1 MTTTRRRSS
10 RGAVIDDSSA
20 GQSDSVLTLLVH
32 TSKVLS
38 QLASERVGE
47 FGFSLDEW
55 MVLDAIAK
63 RSGSSM
69 TRISEATGCYGASLT
84 RAVDK
89 LVTSACVYRE
99 VSQADRRRVE
109 VFLAD
114 AGREKHAE
122 ISAALTDLESFL
134 DQVLH
139 TAEIERT
146 VLLGIFNDMRRIN
159 PS

>member
-1 MTTTRRRSS
+1 
-10 RGAVIDDSSA
+10 
-20 GQSDSVLTLLVH
+20 
-32 TSKVLS
+32 
-38 QLASERVGE
+38 
-47 FGFSLDEW
+47 
-55 MVLDAIAK
+55 
-63 RSGSSM
+63 M

-122 ISAALTDLESFL
+122 ISAALTDLESLL